1 MASSYLASGG
11 RNRPPSSLSIR
22 QVFMCATAR
31 STAARTQL
39 DLDSWFAA
47 GPSTRQ
53 HALTFLSWGRQQRI
67 LRGIMS
73 N

>member
-1 MASSYLASGG
+1 
-11 RNRPPSSLSIR
+11 
-22 QVFMCATAR
+22 MCATAR